1 MRLIT
6 DAVSVQIAYIDDK
19 SHVLFANKPYADW
32 HRIPQDEIIGRHLTE
47 VLGRDAY
54 KAKLKFAE
62 EALSGEKVTNERE
75 LLLDGDRVVYH
86 QISRVP
92 HFSLDDQVLG
102 YFMIVLDLTEHYEQ
116 EKRLH

>member
-6 DAVSVQIAYIDDK
+6 DAVSVQIAHIDDK

-62 EALSGEKVTNERE
+62 EALSGER
-75 LLLDGDRVVYH
+75 
-86 QISRVP
+86 
-92 HFSLDDQVLG
+92 
-102 YFMIVLDLTEHYEQ
+102 
-116 EKRLH
+116 